1 MLHDYDR
8 ANEWS
13 SKVIAAARASGPN
26 STLRNFKVH
35 NLNRNHTLNLSCFR
49 NIKAE
54 D

>member
-1 MLHDYDR
+1 MGNHGVLYTGGSLAVSELR
-8 ANEWS
+8 S
-13 SKVIAAARASGPN
+13 SLLGQAAVAD
-26 STLRNFKVH
+26 KVH